1 MTVLLAS
8 VFFALVAW
16 SVVTD
21 LHKMIIPNWLSGAVF
36 VLFIPAAFVAGL
48 SWPEVGGHVLA
59 MVIALAVCFLL
70 FAVNVFGGGDA
81 KLIPGV
87 MLWVGAAGGLEFLTA
102 MALVG
107 GVLGLILLL
116 ARRVV
121 PAGDVMI
128 LQKTSGVPYAVAIAA
143 GAIYAAPQSALLT
156 DCVQPI
162 VRILAH

>member
-1 MTVLLAS
+1 MTVWLAAA
-8 VFFALVAW
+8 FFALIAW

-21 LHKMIIPNWLSGAVF
+21 LHKMIIPNWLSAAVF
-36 VLFIPAAFVAGL
+36 ILFIPAALVAGL

-87 MLWVGAAGGLEFLTA
+87 MLWVGASGGLEFITA

-107 GVLGLILLL
+107 GVLGLVLLL

-143 GAIYAAPQSALLT
+143 GAVYAAPQSPLLA
-156 DCVQPI
+156 DCVQPL
-162 VRILAH
+162 VRILVH